1 MAGIVKKAKT
11 FLRTP
16 AGRVLEAIAYAV
28 MLALVCIY
36 FTGNGTFIYET
47 F

>member
-1 MAGIVKKAKT
+1 MADIVKKAKQ

-16 AGRVLEAIAYAV
+16 AGRAVELIAYAV

-36 FTGNGTFIYET
+36 FTGNGVFIYET

>member
-1 MAGIVKKAKT
+1 MAGIVKKAKA
-11 FLRTP
+11 FLQTP
-16 AGRVLEAIAYAV
+16 AGRVLELIAYAV

-36 FTGNGTFIYET
+36 FTGNGVFIYET

>member
-1 MAGIVKKAKT
+1 MADIVKKARS
-11 FLRTP
+11 FLQTP
-16 AGRVLEAIAYAV
+16 VGRAIELIAYAV

-36 FTGNGTFIYET
+36 FTGNGAFIYET

>member
-1 MAGIVKKAKT
+1 MAGIVKKAKR
-11 FLRTP
+11 FLQTP
-16 AGRVLEAIAYAV
+16 VGRMMELIAYAV

-36 FTGNGTFIYET
+36 FTGNGVFIYEA

>member
-1 MAGIVKKAKT
+1 MADLVKKAKL
-11 FLRTP
+11 FLQTP
-16 AGRVLEAIAYAV
+16 VGRVVEVIAYAV

-36 FTGNGTFIYET
+36 FTGNGAFIYET

>member
-1 MAGIVKKAKT
+1 MAGIVKKVKAFLKT
-11 FLRTP
+11 PL
-16 AGRVLEAIAYAV
+16 GRALEVIAYAV

>member
-1 MAGIVKKAKT
+1 MAGIVKKARS
-11 FLRTP
+11 FLQTP
-16 AGRVLEAIAYAV
+16 VGRVVEVIAYAV

-36 FTGNGTFIYET
+36 FTGNGAFIYET

>member
-1 MAGIVKKAKT
+1 MAGIVKKAKL
-11 FLRTP
+11 FLQTP
-16 AGRVLEAIAYAV
+16 VGRILELIAYVV

-36 FTGNGTFIYET
+36 FTGNGVFIYEA

>member
-1 MAGIVKKAKT
+1 MADIVKKARS
-11 FLRTP
+11 FLQTP
-16 AGRVLEAIAYAV
+16 VGRVIEVIAYAV

-36 FTGNGTFIYET
+36 FTGNGTFIYEA

>member
-1 MAGIVKKAKT
+1 MAGVVKRAEA

-16 AGRVLEAIAYAV
+16 VGRVLEAIAYAV
-28 MLALVCIY
+28 MLALVCVY
-36 FTGNGTFIYET
+36 FTGNGAFIYET

>member
-1 MAGIVKKAKT
+1 MADIVKKAKS
-11 FLRTP
+11 FLQTP
-16 AGRVLEAIAYAV
+16 AGCIMELIVYAV
-28 MLALVCIY
+28 MLVLVCIY

>member
-1 MAGIVKKAKT
+1 MAGIVKKAKS
-11 FLRTP
+11 FLQTP
-16 AGRVLEAIAYAV
+16 VGRALEVIAYAV

>member
-1 MAGIVKKAKT
+1 MADIVKKAKS
-11 FLRTP
+11 FLQTP
-16 AGRVLEAIAYAV
+16 AGRAVELIAYAV

-36 FTGNGTFIYET
+36 FTGNGTFIYEA